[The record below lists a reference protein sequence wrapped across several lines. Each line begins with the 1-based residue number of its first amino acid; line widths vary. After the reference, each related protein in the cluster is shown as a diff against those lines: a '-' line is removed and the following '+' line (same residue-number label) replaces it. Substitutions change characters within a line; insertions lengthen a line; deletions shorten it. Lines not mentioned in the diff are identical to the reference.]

1 MILPFISHSYPRWAL
16 FQILCHSIIYTGW
29 LRMGF
34 PVYGFYN
41 PQYIKGSIS
50 PELNIHQPSIISYI
64 QLHPLT
70 SPYSWWL
77 KPLLNSSFKKK
88 TSTKH
93 HLTTIFFTISPNLFP
108 KNAWWF
114 FNPRNINHQ
123 GFFQSSAENGYLGVP
138 GWSQR
143 GPNILGSPGSVAFP
157 WGCSWDL
164 YGDSLYLTSSMYH

>member
-1 MILPFISHSYPRWAL
+1 
-16 FQILCHSIIYTGW
+16 
-29 LRMGF
+29 MGF

-88 TSTKH
+88 
-93 HLTTIFFTISPNLFP
+93 
-108 KNAWWF
+108 
-114 FNPRNINHQ
+114 NINQASFNNYIFH
-123 GFFQSSAENGYLGVP
+123 YIP
-138 GWSQR
+138 
-143 GPNILGSPGSVAFP
+143 
-157 WGCSWDL
+157 
-164 YGDSLYLTSSMYH
+164 